1 MSDLTYLIAPSLAFL
16 IAAGSPGPATLAV
29 AGTSMLRG
37 RRAGLALSLGLT
49 LGLAFWGAI
58 AAAGFGAVLL
68 HWAPGMLAL
77 RLLGGAYL
85 LYLAW
90 QSAKSALNE
99 DRLEM
104 PTATQS
110 SSTRMFARGLLLNL
124 TNPKA
129 LLAWAAVIALG
140 VRPGADPSEIPVIV
154 AVCTLIGLFLYLAY
168 AVIFSTERVMS
179 GYRRARRW
187 IEAVFAL
194 LFGAA
199 GLKLILDR
207 ANTA

>member
-1 MSDLTYLIAPSLAFL
+1 MNDLAYLIAPSLAFL

-37 RRAGLALSLGLT
+37 RRAGLALAFGLT
-49 LGLAFWGAI
+49 FGLAFWGAI

-85 LYLAW
+85 LFLAW
-90 QSAKSALNE
+90 QSAKAALSNNTLAMTGAE
-99 DRLEM
+99 D
-104 PTATQS
+104 QS
-110 SSTRMFARGLLLNL
+110 WSHIFGRGLLLNL

-140 VRPGADPSEIPVIV
+140 IRPGSEAGEVPVIV
-154 AVCTLIGLFLYLAY
+154 AVCTTIGLILYLAY
-168 AVIFSTERVMS
+168 AVIFSTERVMFA
-179 GYRRARRW
+179 YRAARRW
-187 IEAVFAL
+187 IEGLFAF

-207 ANTA
+207 SNAV